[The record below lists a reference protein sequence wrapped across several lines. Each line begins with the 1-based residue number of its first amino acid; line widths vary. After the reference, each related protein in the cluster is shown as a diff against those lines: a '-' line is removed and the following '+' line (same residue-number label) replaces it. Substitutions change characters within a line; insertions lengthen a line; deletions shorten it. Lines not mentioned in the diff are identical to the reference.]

1 MRFLERL
8 PPGTFLVGGG
18 LLLNG
23 LAAYAFL
30 AVAARNLGP
39 EAYTPVGMLWA
50 LSFMLGPGFFQPLE
64 QETARTIASRFGQG
78 VVPVV
83 RSAAAIGGLVA
94 LGLALV
100 ATVAGPWMV
109 GGLFDGESWLLVGL
123 LLVVVGL
130 GSAHLAKGILA
141 GLGRFGGYAR
151 YVVGEGLGRLLVL
164 GLLVAVVSDGIGSY
178 GLAIGLAPFVG
189 IGAAM
194 LGQRGLWT
202 PGLPIPMR
210 DLSRALGALL
220 VASVATAVVLNV
232 SPLAVETLAGPGE
245 GGEPGRFLN
254 ALLVARIPLFF
265 FQAVQAALLPQ
276 LSGLV
281 GAGRY
286 GELWAVLRRLL
297 TVVGALGL
305 AVVVVA
311 AVAGPWAVE
320 FAFGSEYAVAR
331 RDMVLLAASSVGLMV
346 VLSLAQGLI
355 ACRCRGRMAIAW
367 VAGLAAFPVVVALGS
382 DLFLRVE
389 VALITTVVLVAGVMA
404 VLLANRIR
412 REVTS
417 SS

>member
-23 LAAYAFL
+23 LAAYTFL
-30 AVAARNLGP
+30 AIAARNLGP

-64 QETARTIASRFGQG
+64 QETARTIASRVGHG

-83 RSAAAIGGLVA
+83 RSAAAVGGLVA
-94 LGLALV
+94 LGLAVV
-100 ATVAGPWMV
+100 ASVAGPWMV

-130 GSAHLAKGILA
+130 GSAHLTKGVLA
-141 GLGRFGGYAR
+141 GLGQFGGYAR
-151 YVVGEGLGRLLVL
+151 YVVGEGLGRLLVV

-189 IGAAM
+189 IGVAM
-194 LGQRGLWT
+194 INQRGLRT
-202 PGLPIPMR
+202 PGLPVPMS

-220 VASVATAVVLNV
+220 VASVAAAVVLNV
-232 SPLAVETLAGPGE
+232 SPLAVEALAGPGDR
-245 GGEPGRFLN
+245 GEPGRFLN

-286 GELWAVLRRLL
+286 GELWGVLRRLL
-297 TVVGALGL
+297 TVVGTLGL
-305 AVVVVA
+305 AVVVAA

-331 RDMVLLAASSVGLMV
+331 RDMVLLTTSSVGLMV

-355 ACRCRGRMAIAW
+355 ACRCPGRMAIAW
-367 VAGLAAFPVVVALGS
+367 VAGLAAFPVVVALS
-382 DLFLRVE
+382 SALFLRVE
-389 VALITTVVLVAGVMA
+389 VALITTVALVAGVMA

-412 REVTS
+412 REVTPS
-417 SS
+417 S